1 MLSHPLRLAA
11 AAATLAVA
19 SWASPPAAAG
29 PASEQS
35 APAMQSLEVLS
46 PGSRGVAR
54 TVLSG
59 TEISEFDVEIL
70 SVVRRVGPGRDL
82 ILAKAV
88 GEEIERLGVAQ
99 GMSGSPV
106 YVDGELVGA
115 LSSTWAFAKEP
126 LFGITPAGQMAREA
140 EWSWRVAD
148 GASTAP
154 GLDAGR
160 GFLEGRAPPARD
172 GAAGFAPIG
181 SPLVLSG
188 FDRRVVE
195 LAAERFEP
203 WGFTVTEGGA
213 AGGAGQRGGDIRPG
227 ATIGVRLAG
236 GDVEMT
242 AFGTVT
248 WVEGDRVLA
257 WGHPFFQM
265 GDVEMPLVNGFVH
278 ATVPSQQLS
287 FKLSGGGEVV
297 GTCTGDRASGV
308 YGVLGR
314 TPRVTVF
321 DLTITALGEAETFHF
336 ELARN
341 RFLTP
346 PLVGITAANAVLK
359 RAGAVAEETVRFR
372 QRIVLE
378 DGRDTMVET
387 LIAGDQTLGQVTEL
401 LGAATRAIALNP
413 FEEVEIA
420 RIEGELIYDPGVRL
434 GVITEL
440 AVDDDTPEPGDVLRG
455 HYTVRDWRGAERAHR
470 FAIPVP
476 KDAREGKYLLL
487 AADAQTAERF
497 EAERAP
503 RLFAPRDLDEYLER
517 LRRLRQTDEV
527 HLHLYRGSRGVLID
541 GTPLPDLPPS
551 VLAVMRGPNR
561 SGNEDELP
569 AELVHEQRVPA
580 GRFVMGGHDLLLE
593 IRKETR

>member
-1 MLSHPLRLAA
+1 
-11 AAATLAVA
+11 
-19 SWASPPAAAG
+19 
-29 PASEQS
+29 
-35 APAMQSLEVLS
+35 MQSLESLA
-46 PGSRGVAR
+46 PGTRGVAR

-59 TEISEFDVEIL
+59 TRISEFDVEIV

-82 ILAKAV
+82 VLAKGV
-88 GEEIERLGVAQ
+88 GDEIERLGVAQ

-106 YVDGELVGA
+106 YVGGELVGA

-140 EWSWRVAD
+140 EWSWRSAEHASTEPEAD
-148 GASTAP
+148 G
-154 GLDAGR
+154 GR
-160 GFLEGRAPPARD
+160 GFLEGHAPPGHD

-188 FDRRVVE
+188 FDRRIVE

-203 WGFTVTEGGA
+203 WGFTVTEGGG
-213 AGGAGQRGGDIRPG
+213 AGGAGQQGGAIEPG

-248 WVEGDRVLA
+248 WVEGDRVHA

-265 GDVEMPLVNGFVH
+265 GDVEMPLVSGFVH
-278 ATVPSQQLS
+278 ATVPSQSIS

-297 GTCTGDRASGV
+297 GTCISDRASGV

-314 TPRVTVF
+314 TPRVTTF
-321 DLTITALGEAETFHF
+321 DLTVTALGEAETFHF

-359 RAGAVAEETVRFR
+359 RAGAVAEETVQFR
-372 QRIVLE
+372 QRVVLG
-378 DGRDTMVET
+378 DGRDTVVET
-387 LIAGDQTLGQVTEL
+387 LIAGDQTLAQVTEL
-401 LGAATRAIALNP
+401 LGAATRAIVLNP

-420 RIEGELIYDPGVRL
+420 RIEAELTYDPAVRL
-434 GVITEL
+434 GVITGL

-455 HYTVRDWRGAERAHR
+455 HYTVRDWRGAERPHR
-470 FAIPVP
+470 FAIPNP

-487 AADAQTAERF
+487 VADAQTAERF

-551 VLAVMRGPNR
+551 ALAVMRGPNR
-561 SGNEDELP
+561 SGIEEELP

-580 GRFVMGGHDLLLE
+580 GRFVMGGHNLLLE
-593 IRKETR
+593 IRKEAR

>member
-1 MLSHPLRLAA
+1 MSSHPLRRAAALATLAA
-11 AAATLAVA
+11 AGWAPRTEAA
-19 SWASPPAAAG
+19 PPTH
-29 PASEQS
+29 
-35 APAMQSLEVLS
+35 SLDALS
-46 PGSRGVAR
+46 PGTRAVAR

-59 TEISEFDVEIL
+59 TEIREFDVEIL
-70 SVVRRVGPGRDL
+70 SVVRRIGPDRDL

-88 GEEIERLGVAQ
+88 GGDVERLGVAQ

-106 YVDGELVGA
+106 YVGGELVGA

-126 LFGITPAGQMAREA
+126 VFGITPAGQMAREA
-140 EWSWRVAD
+140 DWSFRSAD
-148 GASTAP
+148 ASTNP

-160 GFLEGRAPPARD
+160 GFLEGRTPPSGD
-172 GAAGFAPIG
+172 GAAAGFAPIG

-188 FDRRVVE
+188 FDHRVVE

-213 AGGAGQRGGDIRPG
+213 AGGAGDQGGAIEPG

-248 WVEGDRVLA
+248 WVEGDRVHA

-265 GDVEMPLVNGFVH
+265 GSVEMPLVSGFVH
-278 ATVPSQQLS
+278 ATVPMQSLS
-287 FKLSGGGEVV
+287 FKLSGGGDVV

-314 TPRVTVF
+314 APRVTTF
-321 DLTITALGEAETFHF
+321 DLAVTALGETETFRF

-359 RAGAVAEETVRFR
+359 RSGMAAEETVRFR

-378 DGRDTMVET
+378 DGRDTTVET
-387 LIAGDQTLGQVTEL
+387 LIAGDQTLGQVVDL
-401 LGAATRAIALNP
+401 FGAATRAIALNP
-413 FEEVEIA
+413 FEEVQIA
-420 RIEGELIYDPGVRL
+420 GIEGELVYDPGVRL
-434 GVITEL
+434 GVLTEL
-440 AVDDDTPEPGDVLRG
+440 AVDDDTLEPGDVLRG
-455 HYTVRDWRGAERAHR
+455 HYTLRDWRGAERSHR
-470 FAIPVP
+470 FAIPIP
-476 KDAREGKYLLL
+476 EDAREGKYLLL

-497 EAERAP
+497 EAEREP
-503 RLFAPRDLDEYLER
+503 RRFAPRSLDEYLER

-541 GTPLPDLPPS
+541 GTPLADLPPS
-551 VLAVMRGPNR
+551 ALAVMRGPNR

-569 AELVHEQRVPA
+569 AELVHEERIPA